1 MAWEGATLMDPAWVN
16 DHAAFGLATT
26 PATGETIAWAC
37 GVLIGADQADA
48 APIGAN
54 IYVRGAVGN
63 QSLLKQYAAE
73 PCSLLRELFDNSAP
87 GIYYRQ
93 AW

>member
-1 MAWEGATLMDPAWVN
+1 M
-16 DHAAFGLATT
+16 
-26 PATGETIAWAC
+26 I
-37 GVLIGADQADA
+37 DQ
-48 APIGAN
+48 

>member
-1 MAWEGATLMDPAWVN
+1 VKRSCGR
-16 DHAAFGLATT
+16 AAF
-26 PATGETIAWAC
+26 
-37 GVLIGADQADA
+37 VIGAEQAAD

-54 IYVRGAVGN
+54 IYVRGAAAGE
-63 QSLLKQYAAE
+63 SLVKQYAAE
-73 PCSLLRELFDNSAP
+73 PCGILRETFENSAP